1 MKFICLILAVFISI
15 TSAKQCPT
23 TFQTVSDFKIEDYM
37 GKWYEIGRY
46 LNSFQSNSSSCTF
59 GTLNIKTN
67 GDIRVINTS
76 IKLGKRTSVE
86 GTAKLSFPDE
96 VPLQGKISVSFYN
109 KPFTPNYF
117 VMETDYTN
125 YSIVWNCN
133 NIGENETQEVAWI
146 LSRTSELTEEI
157 QLKVD
162 KAVEK
167 FLDKD
172 LLVKTVQTG

>member
-1 MKFICLILAVFISI
+1 MKLIFLILTVFITI
-15 TSAKQCPT
+15 SAAKKCPK
-23 TFQTVSDFKIEDYM
+23 TFETVSDFKIDDYL

-46 LNSFQSNSSSCTF
+46 LNSFQSNTSSCTY
-59 GTLNIKTN
+59 GTLDLKTN
-67 GDIRVINTS
+67 GDISVINTN
-76 IKLGKRTSVE
+76 IKSGKRTSVE
-86 GTAKLSFPDE
+86 GTAKVSFPDE
-96 VPLQGKISVSFYN
+96 VPLQGKISVSFFN

-117 VMETDYTN
+117 VMETDYEN

-133 NIGENETQEVAWI
+133 NIGENESSEQAWV
-146 LSRTSELTEEI
+146 LSKSSELTEEI

-167 FLDKD
+167 FLDKN